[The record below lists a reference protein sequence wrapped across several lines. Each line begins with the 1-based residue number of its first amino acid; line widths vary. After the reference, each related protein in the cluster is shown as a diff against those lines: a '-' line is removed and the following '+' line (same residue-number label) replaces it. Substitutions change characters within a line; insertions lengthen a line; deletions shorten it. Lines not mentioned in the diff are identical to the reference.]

1 VDGGGIVGDGG
12 YAVGFAGVEYGLVV
26 WGGVVWLRRY
36 WGVGIPFGEVFR
48 IGCWKGGWNQLGKTF
63 RVS

>member
-26 WGGVVWLRRY
+26 WGGGCMAEKILGGGY
-36 WGVGIPFGEVFR
+36 PFWGGF
-48 IGCWKGGWNQLGKTF
+48 
-63 RVS
+63 